1 VQTTTDQPRR
11 TPLWPASAALRF
23 FLELAGLAAV
33 AYWGVTVGDGLLQQV
48 VGAVALVAGVWGLF
62 LAPKAVRRLDDP
74 LRLVVELVVFGVAGG
89 ALLSVGAV
97 VVGLVFGVLVVVSEV
112 AVWVLGQRG
121 EL

>member
-1 VQTTTDQPRR
+1 MTDQPRL
-11 TPLWPASAALRF
+11 TPLRAVSAGLRF
-23 FLELAGLAAV
+23 LLELAGLAAV

-48 VGAVALVAGVWGLF
+48 SLAVGAVVLLAGVWGLF
-62 LAPKAVRRLDDP
+62 VAPKAGRRLGDP
-74 LRLVVELVVFGVAGG
+74 LRLVVELVVFGVAVG

-112 AVWVLGQRG
+112 TVWVLGQRG

>member
-23 FLELAGLAAV
+23 LLELAGLAAV